1 MNQPEEHRSFQEPSV
16 LDYFI
21 SRIKF
26 WEKSTLSLAESELAI
41 DDSSLI
47 TADSKTKT
55 VKRVEHKAHL
65 EKKAKPV
72 VTEDVAVPDSA
83 IPAINY
89 LIPWLSVVA
98 LVLAVIAQM
107 LLEPSPNRSAIPGL
121 VLYLLAAG
129 ALIYANIRREWVV
142 DNHRSEVLPGFN
154 LTLRIDFLFMAL
166 IMAVMSFVLFG
177 NGHFTFLN
185 TGFWLFALT
194 MVFLTFREREAA
206 SSQWLNRIWEALKCP
221 RWRIEFSRWTLIVLV
236 AIGLVLFF
244 RFNQLDTVPPE
255 MISDQAERLFGVN
268 DVLQGEYPI
277 FFAGNFGS
285 EAFQFYWTGALIKLF
300 DLDISFH
307 SLKFASALAGLI
319 ALIYIYLLG
328 KEIANKWT
336 GLLAMVFCGIAY
348 WPNVFTRAAMGA
360 AFFPLFLAPL
370 LYYLLKGLRISNRN
384 YFLYSGL
391 ALGLGLLSY
400 RAFLIVPILLII
412 AVVLYCLH
420 KQSAGKRAQALFG
433 LAIILLIALIVFLP
447 LLRAILAE
455 PRVYLFRIFS
465 RVSDW
470 ERPLPGSG
478 WSIFMKNLWSALV
491 MFFWSDGNSWVDSI
505 VQRPA
510 LDFISGSLYFI
521 GLLILIIRYI
531 RKRHW
536 LDLFL
541 IVLIPVL
548 LLPSVLS
555 LAFPEE
561 NPSLS
566 RTAGAIVPVFLVI
579 GLAVDTFISALITK
593 LPQKLGKAI
602 AWIIGLSLLMLTGV
616 NNYDLVFNQY
626 KNSYQSASWNAS
638 EMARVIKEF
647 NDTIGSYDSA
657 WIVGYPHWVDT
668 RLVAIEVGRAGY
680 DFAIWTEQIEQTALM
695 TQGKMFLINIDDESG
710 KQALEEIYP
719 DGVLWEYDSDVE
731 NKNFMIFFVPPSQ
744 GVEQ

>member
-1 MNQPEEHRSFQEPSV
+1 MNQSEDQKSSQEPNV

-21 SRIKF
+21 SKIKF
-26 WEKSTLSLAESELAI
+26 WEKSMLSLAESELTD
-41 DDSSLI
+41 DDSSLT

-55 VKRVEHKAHL
+55 VKRIEHKAHL
-65 EKKAKPV
+65 EKKTKPV
-72 VTEDVAVPDSA
+72 VTEDVAVSDSA
-83 IPAINY
+83 IPAIHY

-142 DNHRSEVLPGFN
+142 DNHRREVLPGFN

-166 IMAVMSFVLFG
+166 IMAAIAFILFG

-185 TGFWLFALT
+185 TVFWLLALI
-194 MVFLTFREREAA
+194 MVFLTFRDKETV
-206 SSQWLNRIWEALKCP
+206 SSQWLNRIWEALKYP
-221 RWRIEFSRWTLIVLV
+221 RWRIEFSRWTLILLV

-268 DVLQGEYPI
+268 DVVQGEYTV
-277 FFAGNFGS
+277 FFAANFGS

-300 DLDISFH
+300 GLDISFY
-307 SLKFASALAGLI
+307 SLKLASVLAGLI
-319 ALIYIYLLG
+319 TLIYIYLLG

-360 AFFPLFLAPL
+360 VFFPLILAPL
-370 LYYLLKGLRISNRN
+370 FYYLLKGLRISNRN
-384 YFLYSGL
+384 YFLYAGL

-400 RAFLIVPILLII
+400 RAFLIVPVLLIM

-433 LAIILLIALIVFLP
+433 LVIILLIALIIFLP
-447 LLRAILAE
+447 LLRTILAE
-455 PRVYLFRIFS
+455 PRVYLYRIFS
-465 RVSDW
+465 RLSNW

-478 WSIFMKNLWSALV
+478 WSIFLKNLWSALV
-491 MFFWSDGNSWVDSI
+491 MFFWSDGNCWVDSI
-505 VQRPA
+505 IQRPA
-510 LDFISGSLYFI
+510 LDFISSSLYFI
-521 GLLILIIRYI
+521 GLLLLIVRYI
-531 RKRHW
+531 RNRHW
-536 LDLFL
+536 LDMFL
-541 IVLIPVL
+541 IVSIPIL

-566 RTAGAIVPVFLVI
+566 RTAGVIIPVFLVI
-579 GLAVDTFISALITK
+579 GLALDTFISTLRTK

-602 AWIIGLSLLMLTGV
+602 AWIIGLSLVILSSV

-626 KNSYQSASWNAS
+626 TNLYQSASWNAS
-638 EMARVIKEF
+638 EMAAVIEEF
-647 NDTIGSYDSA
+647 NDTIGSYDST

-680 DFAIWTEQIEQTALM
+680 DFAIWPEQIEQTTLT
-695 TQGKMFLINIDDESG
+695 TQAKMFLININDESG
-710 KQALEEIYP
+710 KHVLEEIYP
-719 DGVLWEYDSDVE
+719 DGVLWEHESDVE